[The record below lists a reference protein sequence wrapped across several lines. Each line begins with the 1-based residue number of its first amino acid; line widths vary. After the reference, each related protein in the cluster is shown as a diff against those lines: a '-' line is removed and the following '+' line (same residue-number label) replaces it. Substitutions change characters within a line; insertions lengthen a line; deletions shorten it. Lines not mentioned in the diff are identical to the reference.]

1 MLTHFATVKLFS
13 ILGIEVEIYKGIL
26 ELMKPDM
33 TLTCLNPSVSL
44 TPLSHMVKK

>member
-26 ELMKPDM
+26 EPDT
-33 TLTCLNPSVSL
+33 TLTCLNPSVSM
-44 TPLSHMVKK
+44 TPPSHIVVKKK